1 MPVLFCYFI
10 KPLFMFQTSH
20 NKVNVSFY
28 YSYFIMKKYSH
39 YYNFSFTTLSI
50 FDSSLLQLEEFIIT
64 WQ

>member
-1 MPVLFCYFI
+1 
-10 KPLFMFQTSH
+10 MFQTSH